1 MTFTEDVAAQRTGSL
16 AFLARRVRD
25 AVVLA
30 AGAALALPLIVPF
43 A

>member
-1 MTFTEDVAAQRTGSL
+1 MTFTEDVSAQRAGSL

-25 AVVLA
+25 AVILA
-30 AGAALALPLIVPF
+30 AGAVLALPLIVPF

>member
-1 MTFTEDVAAQRTGSL
+1 MTFTEDVSTQQTGSL

-30 AGAALALPLIVPF
+30 AGALLALPLIVPF